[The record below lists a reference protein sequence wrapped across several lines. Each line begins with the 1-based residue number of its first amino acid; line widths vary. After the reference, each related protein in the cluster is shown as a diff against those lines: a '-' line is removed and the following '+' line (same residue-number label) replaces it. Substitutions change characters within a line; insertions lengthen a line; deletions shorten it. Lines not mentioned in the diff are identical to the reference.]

1 MENNQPEINV
11 VDSFLTQREF
21 ERVVDYCHNAR
32 YTHGEVDQEGSP
44 TTGMVHEIPE
54 TEFVYKLLRK
64 TVFDRFP
71 DVEKLKL
78 YRMYVNCFAPR
89 EIPYFHTDGDDGY
102 TFLYY
107 VNESWQPNDGG
118 ETQFLMD
125 DSLHGVVPIP
135 NRMVMFDASILHR
148 ATSFR
153 DTHRFTVAIKYQ

>member
-11 VDSFLTQREF
+11 IDSFLTQREF

-71 DVEKLKL
+71 DV
-78 YRMYVNCFAPR
+78 
-89 EIPYFHTDGDDGY
+89 
-102 TFLYY
+102 
-107 VNESWQPNDGG
+107 
-118 ETQFLMD
+118 
-125 DSLHGVVPIP
+125 
-135 NRMVMFDASILHR
+135 
-148 ATSFR
+148 
-153 DTHRFTVAIKYQ
+153 

>member
-11 VDSFLTQREF
+11 IDSFLTQREF

-32 YTHGEVDQEGSP
+32 YAYGEVDQEGSP

-78 YRMYVNCFAPR
+78 DRMYVNCFAPR
-89 EIPYFHTDGDDGY
+89 EIPYFHTDGDTGY
-102 TFLYY
+102 TLLYY

-118 ETQFLMD
+118 ETQFLID
-125 DSLHGVVPIP
+125 ESLYGVVPTP